1 MVAIGGFAG
10 AIPSRRVVRLV
21 LGLALVAGEIA
32 LVAPHVSRGGSALAD
47 LDWNWVAA
55 AIACEIASV
64 ATYARLRHS
73 LLRAGGVRVPRGR
86 MGALAVASNAISV
99 TVPAG
104 AAVSAGY
111 LYRQLRRNG
120 ASAPL
125 VVWTLAAAAVVS
137 GLAFSVIG
145 MAGTV
150 LGGDDSL
157 PGVIGAGG
165 LSLATV
171 AGLVALLTV
180 VTRHPRPIVRAL
192 RATCARLPWRRGSGC
207 AEGGD
212 VEAVVEQLT
221 VIRPRVRDWGAAF
234 WFATVNWAADLACF
248 VFCCYAVGVDQLGVG
263 VAVLAYVAGLATSS
277 LTVLPGG
284 IGTVE
289 AGFMV
294 GLAHAGVSAPL
305 AVAGILTYRLVAYG
319 LVALV
324 GWTVWVVL
332 RRRSDAPAPAVS
344 SAPEAAAGSSG
355 SGGDPA
361 APVIAAA

>member
-1 MVAIGGFAG
+1 MVAIGGFTG
-10 AIPSRRVVRLV
+10 LVPSRRTVRLV
-21 LGLALVAGEIA
+21 VGVALVAVEIV
-32 LVAPHVSRGGSALAD
+32 LIAPHVSRGGAALAD
-47 LDWNWVAA
+47 LRWGFVAA
-55 AIACEIASV
+55 AVACEVASV

-73 LLRAGGVRVPRGR
+73 LLSAGGFRVPTRR
-86 MGALAVASNAISV
+86 MGALAVASNAISA

-137 GLAFSVIG
+137 GLAFSVIT

-150 LGGDDSL
+150 LDGDDSL
-157 PGVIGAGG
+157 AGVVGAGG
-165 LSLATV
+165 LSLV
-171 AGLVALLTV
+171 AVVALIGGLML
-180 VTRHPRPIVRAL
+180 VTRHPRPIVNGL
-192 RATCARLPWRRGSGC
+192 RSLCGRLPLRRRSQGCDGS
-207 AEGGD
+207 ED
-212 VEAVVEQLT
+212 VERVVEQLSAIT
-221 VIRPRVRDWGAAF
+221 PRVRDWGAAF

-248 VFCCYAVGVDQLGVG
+248 VLCCYAVGVDELGVG

-294 GLAHAGVSAPL
+294 GLAHAGVAAPV
-305 AVAGILTYRLVAYG
+305 AIAGILTYRIVAYG

-324 GWTVWVVL
+324 GWTVWAVL
-332 RRRSDAPAPAVS
+332 RHSRTAPLEATPAL
-344 SAPEAAAGSSG
+344 A
-355 SGGDPA
+355 
-361 APVIAAA
+361 